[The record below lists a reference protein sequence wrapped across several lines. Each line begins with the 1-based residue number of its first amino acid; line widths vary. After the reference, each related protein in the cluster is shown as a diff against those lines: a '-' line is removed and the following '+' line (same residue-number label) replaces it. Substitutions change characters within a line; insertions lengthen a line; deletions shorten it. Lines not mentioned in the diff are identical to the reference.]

1 MADLAVFTKEEL
13 CDAVEELDGISPPDL
28 ILPIMTRLLAE
39 GVGKSIHICAII
51 KSRAA
56 EVIMGGPR
64 TIRSELGDLVRAS
77 TLEHAAATLTT
88 RAQQI
93 RECVRLGLPWTA
105 DPKRHAKR
113 KAAGQ

>member
-1 MADLAVFTKEEL
+1 MVNLM
-13 CDAVEELDGISPPDL
+13 
-28 ILPIMTRLLAE
+28 LPIMTRLLIPCCE
-39 GVGKSIHICAII
+39 HSQIPPLDHGRLDKL
-51 KSRAA
+51 RDAA
-56 EVIMGGPR
+56 EVIVGGPR

-77 TLEHAAATLTT
+77 TLDHAAATLTN